1 LDSPHGASS
10 RVAPSAPAAS
20 VDSSLRSS
28 PLSAAAEWRAH
39 WLLALAGFIGF
50 SFASLTTY
58 SIGLFMQPLSAEF
71 GWSRSQIT
79 AGLSIAAMAS
89 VPLGPVVGAMIDRWG
104 VRILAVIGLSLTG
117 AVVSMFSLANGS
129 MTQWLVLWTF
139 YAIVA
144 TGIKSTVWTASVTG
158 TFTAARGMALGVVMC
173 GSAAAQVVTPPLTRW
188 LIDSFGWRTAYVG
201 LGAGWGSVALV
212 VVLLFFFDARAKS
225 ERLVRAGGA
234 ATAAITASLP
244 GLGFGEAMRSPIMI
258 RIAIS
263 TVITMFLTVALTV
276 HQVPILTEAG
286 ISRST
291 AAYLASLSGLA
302 GITGKLAT
310 GWMTDRWNASLVGAI
325 TLAVPALAFVM
336 LLEPFRTPL
345 LIVISMIVIGYSSG
359 AKLQICAYL
368 TSRYVGMR
376 NFGKVF
382 GIIGG
387 LIAFGTGLGPVG
399 AARVYDT
406 FGTYTPFILAG
417 IPGCLLCGLLIFRLG
432 PYPTWEPQPLDASAG
447 PRTAPRAA

>member
-1 LDSPHGASS
+1 MASSDGASS
-10 RVAPSAPAAS
+10 RDASSAAA
-20 VDSSLRSS
+20 VDSLLGAS

-50 SFASLTTY
+50 SFHSLTTY
-58 SIGLFMQPLSAEF
+58 STGLFMQPLGAEF
-71 GWSRSQIT
+71 GWNRSQIT
-79 AGLSIAAMAS
+79 AGLSIAAFAS

-104 VRILAVIGLSLTG
+104 VRILAVVGLLLTG
-117 AVVSMFSLANGS
+117 AAVSMFSLANGS
-129 MTQWLVLWTF
+129 MTQWLALWTF

-158 TFTAARGMALGVVMC
+158 TFTAARGLALGAVMC
-173 GSAAAQVVTPPLTRW
+173 GAAAAQVVTPPLTRW
-188 LIDSFGWRTAYVG
+188 LIDSFGWRMAYVG
-201 LGAGWGSVALV
+201 LGAGWGSVALII
-212 VVLLFFFDARAKS
+212 VLLFFFDARAKA
-225 ERLVRAGGA
+225 ERQFKAGGGKA
-234 ATAAITASLP
+234 AETIAAILP
-244 GLGFGEAMRSPIMI
+244 GLSFREALRSPIMI

-263 TVITMFLTVALTV
+263 TVIMMFLTIALTV

-286 ISRST
+286 VSRST
-291 AAYLASLSGLA
+291 AAYLASLSGIA
-302 GITGKLAT
+302 GIIGKLTT
-310 GWMTDRWNASLVGAI
+310 GWMSDRWDAGFVGAI
-325 TLAVPALAFVM
+325 TLSTPALAFVM
-336 LLEPFRTPL
+336 LLEPFRTPV
-345 LIVISMIVIGYSSG
+345 LIVISMIMIGYASG

-399 AARVYDT
+399 AARIYDT
-406 FGTYTPFILAG
+406 FGTYTPFILMG

-432 PYPTWEPQPLDASAG
+432 PYPTWEPQPLNASAG
-447 PRTAPRAA
+447 PHTAPRAA

>member
-1 LDSPHGASS
+1 MESSPQ
-10 RVAPSAPAAS
+10 
-20 VDSSLRSS
+20 SS

-50 SFASLTTY
+50 SFHSLTTY
-58 SIGLFMQPLSAEF
+58 STGLFMQPIGAEF
-71 GWSRSQIT
+71 GWNRSQIT
-79 AGLSIAAMAS
+79 AGLSIAALAS

-104 VRILAVIGLSLTG
+104 VRILAVVGLSLTG
-117 AVVSMFSLANGS
+117 LAVSMFSLANGS
-129 MTQWLVLWTF
+129 MTQWLALWTF

-158 TFTAARGMALGVVMC
+158 TFSAARGMALGVVMC
-173 GSAAAQVVTPPLTRW
+173 GAAAAQVVTPPLTRW
-188 LIDSFGWRTAYVG
+188 LIDSYGWRMAYIG
-201 LGAGWGSVALV
+201 LGAGWGGAALIF
-212 VVLLFFFDARAKS
+212 VLLFFYDARAKA
-225 ERLVRAGGA
+225 ERLVKATGHKAAASIA
-234 ATAAITASLP
+234 ATLP
-244 GLGFGEAMRSPIMI
+244 GLGFREAMRSPIMI

-263 TVITMFLTVALTV
+263 TVIMMFLTIALTV

-286 ISRST
+286 VSRST
-291 AAYLASLSGLA
+291 AAYLASLSGIA
-302 GITGKLAT
+302 GLIGKLAT

-325 TLAVPALAFVM
+325 TLSAPALAFVM
-336 LLEPFRTPL
+336 LLEPFRTPA
-345 LIVISMIVIGYSSG
+345 LIVISMIVIGYASG

-387 LIAFGTGLGPVG
+387 LIAFGTGLGPVA
-399 AARVYDT
+399 AARIYDS
-406 FGTYTPFILAG
+406 FGTYTPFLLMG

-432 PYPTWEPQPLDASAG
+432 PYPVWGEPQPLDAAAG
-447 PRTAPRAA
+447 PQPAPRAA